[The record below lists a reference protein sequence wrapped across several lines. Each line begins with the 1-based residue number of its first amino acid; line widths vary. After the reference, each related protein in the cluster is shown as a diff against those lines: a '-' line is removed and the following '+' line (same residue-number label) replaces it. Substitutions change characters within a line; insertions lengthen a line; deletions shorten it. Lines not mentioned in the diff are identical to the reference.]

1 MITQF
6 LEKKINKKE
15 HNDNSMLL
23 VLKGLWN
30 SYVFPL
36 FLREVM
42 NANEFETKEK

>member
-6 LEKKINKKE
+6 LEKKIIKKE

-23 VLKGLWN
+23 ALKGLLN

-36 FLREVM
+36 FLGEVM
-42 NANEFETKEK
+42 NAIEFETKEK